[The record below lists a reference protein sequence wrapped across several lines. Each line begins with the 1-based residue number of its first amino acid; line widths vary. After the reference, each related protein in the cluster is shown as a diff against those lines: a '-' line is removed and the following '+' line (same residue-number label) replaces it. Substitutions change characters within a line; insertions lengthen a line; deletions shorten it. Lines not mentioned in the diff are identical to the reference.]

1 MFDAETC
8 ARIVK
13 HTNILIGY
21 IMSCS
26 FDYIPPFSMQNPP
39 SSMPNR
45 EKNSANTS
53 TDDSSQDVPIY
64 TIENA
69 VSSPSIPYDDG
80 RHPTNTS
87 NNNSEE
93 KSENANNKKQTKSQ
107 SDDTRKRLKSKKRTK
122 SQSDDTRKR
131 LKSKTV
137 NKGDKAEV
145 RIKKIL
151 KSETEKESSPLLCS
165 LFDLGPMDTVRF
177 PPQSMQKASNT
188 EKADCFIEVERDQ
201 TNTLYKISIKFQ
213 GSNDCSIVNQD
224 HRAKSAYLPAGRNGE
239 EGLLFHCLGGLDTLI
254 SRLNYERAI
263 GERQQDID
271 FTDIDFTAVE
281 RKAMEDVLV
290 HHSFFGAGTGTFQFG
305 VQANSILIVRN
316 VNDLNSWV
324 LTHCPTLE
332 DKKKYIQSKWDQY
345 IFAIRRKGKQEEKSY
360 DNSQELL
367 DCVLPWFVPRFVN
380 RVEKKGYNY
389 EGAGREYVAKP
400 HHDAKCT
407 LNVRMK
413 KK

>member
-1 MFDAETC
+1 MSSFDRLPNAQVQTKN
-8 ARIVK
+8 VHNTSK
-13 HTNILIGY
+13 
-21 IMSCS
+21 SCS
-26 FDYIPPFSMQNPP
+26 NEKKTENEPIEQPKKRKHDELESN
-39 SSMPNR
+39 SNDRTNVRSNR
-45 EKNSANTS
+45 SNIDRDLNKHPKNKE
-53 TDDSSQDVPIY
+53 QKRV
-64 TIENA
+64 EN
-69 VSSPSIPYDDG
+69 
-80 RHPTNTS
+80 
-87 NNNSEE
+87 EE
-93 KSENANNKKQTKSQ
+93 TAAMTK
-107 SDDTRKRLKSKKRTK
+107 RNKSKK
-122 SQSDDTRKR
+122 
-131 LKSKTV
+131 SK
-137 NKGDKAEV
+137 NKGDIAEV
-145 RIKKIL
+145 QIKKFL
-151 KSETEKESSPLLCS
+151 KSETEKESSQLLSS
-165 LFDLGPMDTVRF
+165 LFKLGPKDTVNF
-177 PPQSMQKASNT
+177 PTQLLEKSKNT

-201 TNTLYKISIKFQ
+201 TKTLYKISIKFQ

-224 HRAKSAYLPAGRNGE
+224 HRHKSAYLPNGRNGE
-239 EGLLFHCLGGLDTLI
+239 EGILFHCLVSLDTLI